1 MDDSQHRWT
10 EPDLLILL
18 VAANR
23 VMIDRVLAGH
33 RAVGLGEVRPKHG
46 FVIRAVA
53 AEEPTINR
61 LAVLLDTSKQAASKL
76 ADAMVRRGFLSR
88 FTDPHDRR
96 MTRLRLTAKGERVR
110 TRAITTSA
118 VVERELTRG
127 LGRPSV
133 LELRRALLTLLEQNG
148 AADEALARRARPV
161 W

>member
-1 MDDSQHRWT
+1 MTNLSA
-10 EPDLLILL
+10 EPDLLILI

-33 RAVGLGEVRPKHG
+33 RAAGLGDVKPKHG

-76 ADAMVRRGFLSR
+76 ADAMVRRGFLVR

-96 MTRLRLTAKGERVR
+96 QTRLRLAPKGQRVMQ
-110 TRAITTSA
+110 RAVATSGII
-118 VVERELTRG
+118 ERELGRA
-127 LGRPSV
+127 LGKRSIA
-133 LELRRALLTLLEQNG
+133 ELRRGLLTLLEQNG
-148 AADEALARRARPV
+148 AKDEALSRRARPV